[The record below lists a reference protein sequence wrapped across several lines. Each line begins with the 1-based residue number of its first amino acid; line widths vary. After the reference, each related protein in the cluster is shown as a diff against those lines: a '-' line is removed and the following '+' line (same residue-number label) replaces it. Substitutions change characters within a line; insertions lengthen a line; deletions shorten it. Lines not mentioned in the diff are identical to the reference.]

1 MKTYEIDYTFSGG
14 ETQKSISS
22 STDEDQHSISSSS
35 EDPTLIACDNL
46 ECINDWLTNG
56 DKSLIKKNR
65 KLLKKKLKELCSH
78 SVGTGVIATDNTDA
92 TNKCP
97 VYNLIDRFGLLKVK
111 ELGFTET
118 DLIEMNMKVEDMI
131 TYISIFME
139 DLKDSRS
146 FRTSM
151 RLVKCIKTYR
161 EKIETQKSID
171 DLNKCLFDMKSEK
184 MHIVQRFI
192 EDATLPISTKIY
204 FGRRY
209 ETWNIPVKI
218 DAIKTLKPHDMIQF
232 KSNSSG
238 YLKYMLAHQEG
249 DQKHIHN
256 ITDFNEIVKLGNL
269 HLGSYNILQ
278 FLTLELLE
286 EILRANPEMEFQ
298 FIEFLHKNKTYNNRE
313 IRTINEDIL
322 NYFKRRIN
330 ETIPKIQEE
339 REEEG
344 EKLKTLEAELS
355 EKIEEE
361 KEKIRTLQE
370 KKSAKIQ
377 EDNKKKKLIQILD
390 NKLSLLEDMH
400 NS

>member
-1 MKTYEIDYTFSGG
+1 
-14 ETQKSISS
+14 
-22 STDEDQHSISSSS
+22 
-35 EDPTLIACDNL
+35 
-46 ECINDWLTNG
+46 
-56 DKSLIKKNR
+56 
-65 KLLKKKLKELCSH
+65 
-78 SVGTGVIATDNTDA
+78 
-92 TNKCP
+92 
-97 VYNLIDRFGLLKVK
+97 
-111 ELGFTET
+111 
-118 DLIEMNMKVEDMI
+118 
-131 TYISIFME
+131 
-139 DLKDSRS
+139 
-146 FRTSM
+146 
-151 RLVKCIKTYR
+151 
-161 EKIETQKSID
+161 
-171 DLNKCLFDMKSEK
+171 
-184 MHIVQRFI
+184 
-192 EDATLPISTKIY
+192 
-204 FGRRY
+204 
-209 ETWNIPVKI
+209 
-218 DAIKTLKPHDMIQF
+218 MIQF

-377 EDNKKKKLIQILD
+377 EENKKKKLIQILD